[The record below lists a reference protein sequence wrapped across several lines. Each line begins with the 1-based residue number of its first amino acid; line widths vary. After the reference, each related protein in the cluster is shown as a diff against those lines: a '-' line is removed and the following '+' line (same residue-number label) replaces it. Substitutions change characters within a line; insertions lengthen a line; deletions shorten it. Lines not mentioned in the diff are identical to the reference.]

1 MPFRWDLVTPDQLGS
16 LLDGSATPDLWFLDE
31 LVMCAGKVVARS
43 GNGDLVFVGRSLD
56 SMFDLL
62 SGAFAELAGG
72 PELIRFPLSFA
83 QTAWTGSGWTY
94 RPLTTADLAQ
104 ARRIL
109 EALGITPHA
118 LARRARPI
126 TFVDVVGSGSTFR
139 HVFDLLR
146 DWVDDE
152 RESWPV
158 IRRKLRFVGVTVRTK
173 TSPNTWRWQQHAPWT
188 RQLPATAVINVSL
201 SRGLSSYFGHIQDKL
216 TRSFRPEH
224 WRAETDGAGH
234 DERTRAALAEA
245 VALVAHG
252 RSRSGRQALAGVL
265 SGEPTLSQLWMRT
278 LVRQLN
284 RG

>member
-1 MPFRWDLVTPDQLGS
+1 M
-16 LLDGSATPDLWFLDE
+16 
-31 LVMCAGKVVARS
+31 
-43 GNGDLVFVGRSLD
+43 
-56 SMFDLL
+56 
-62 SGAFAELAGG
+62 
-72 PELIRFPLSFA
+72 
-83 QTAWTGSGWTY
+83 
-94 RPLTTADLAQ
+94 
-104 ARRIL
+104 
-109 EALGITPHA
+109 
-118 LARRARPI
+118 
-126 TFVDVVGSGSTFR
+126 
-139 HVFDLLR
+139 
-146 DWVDDE
+146 
-152 RESWPV
+152 
-158 IRRKLRFVGVTVRTK
+158 
-173 TSPNTWRWQQHAPWT
+173 
-188 RQLPATAVINVSL
+188 